1 MISIFT
7 LRYLKEA
14 KAILKNTHKLLC
26 YKRDILPAPVAAE
39 ISEEMRK
46 LEAAVKARDRAAV
59 EASAEKF
66 ETLYARH
73 FPPHKD
79 AGWREN
85 CEVFLVAIV
94 IALGVRTYFLQPF
107 TIPTGSMQPTLN
119 GIVGHETAKPPPNL
133 LRRLAE
139 FAWFGRNYVD
149 AVAKSDE
156 RVIDVAESSFLV
168 LFTVTDIR
176 CENETLRVWAPR
188 DTLLHYFHIDFARK
202 YHKGEA
208 IVRGYV
214 STGDHVFVDK
224 VSYNFRNPKR
234 GEVFVFKTTG
244 IEMIEED
251 LRRKGVEGSQF
262 YIKRLAGTPGD
273 NLRVDPP
280 TLFVNGER
288 ARGFGF
294 ERVMSG
300 TPENPHD
307 GYRGYG
313 NGPRYLRDAENSF
326 TLPLQSY
333 FAMGDNSYNSFDSRY
348 WGTVPE
354 QNIAGRGLFVY
365 WPFGAHWGFIR

>member
-1 MISIFT
+1 MISFFT
-7 LRYLKEA
+7 PQYVKEA
-14 KAILKNTHKLLC
+14 KAILKNTHKLLS
-26 YKRDILPAPVAAE
+26 YKRDTLPALVVE
-39 ISEEMRK
+39 QIENEMRQ
-46 LEAAVKARDRAAV
+46 LEAAAKARDIKGV
-59 EASAEKF
+59 EAASKRF
-66 ETLYARH
+66 EVLYSKY

-119 GIVGHETAKPPPNL
+119 GITGSETAAPAPNL
-133 LRRLAE
+133 IRRLAE
-139 FAWFGRNYVD
+139 LAWFGRNYVD
-149 AVAKSDE
+149 AVASEDG
-156 RVIDVAESSFLV
+156 RVVDLTESTFLYF
-168 LFTVTDIR
+168 FTVTDIR
-176 CENETLRVWAPR
+176 CERETHRVWAPR
-188 DTLLHYFHIDFARK
+188 TTLIQYFHIDPARE

-208 IVRGYV
+208 IVHGYV

-224 VSYNFRNPKR
+224 MSYNFRVPKG
-234 GEVFVFKTTG
+234 GEVFVFKTTDIAR
-244 IEMIEED
+244 IEDD

-262 YIKRLAGTPGD
+262 YIKRLAGVPGD

-280 TLFVNGER
+280 VLFINGAR
-288 ARGFGF
+288 AHGYGF

-300 TPENPHD
+300 TEAEPHD

-313 NGPRYLRDAENSF
+313 NGPAYLRDADNTFSV
-326 TLPLQSY
+326 PPHCY

-354 QNIAGRGLFVY
+354 QNIAGHGLFVY
-365 WPFGAHWGFIR
+365 WPFGSHWGFIR

>member
-1 MISIFT
+1 MIPFLT
-7 LRYLKEA
+7 PRYVKEA
-14 KAILKNTHKLLC
+14 QAILKNTHKLLC
-26 YKRDILPAPVAAE
+26 YKRDVLPETAVAE
-39 ISEEMRK
+39 IGEEMRR
-46 LEAAVKARDRAAV
+46 LENAMNARDRAAV
-59 EASAEKF
+59 EACTEKF
-66 ETLYARH
+66 ETLYSKH

-119 GIVGHETAKPPPNL
+119 GIVGHETTEPPPNFIM
-133 LRRLAE
+133 RLADL
-139 FAWFGRNYVD
+139 AWHGRTYVD

-156 RVIDVAESSFLV
+156 RVIDLVESNSLFF
-168 LFTVTDIR
+168 FTVTDIR
-176 CENETLRVWAPR
+176 CEHETLRVWAPR
-188 DTLLHYFHIDFARK
+188 TTLVQYFHIDPARE
-202 YHKGEA
+202 YHRGEA

-214 STGDHVFVDK
+214 NTGDHVFVDK
-224 VSYNFRNPKR
+224 MSYNFRAPKR

-244 IEMIEED
+244 IGMIEED

-280 TLFVNGER
+280 FLFVNGER

-300 TPENPHD
+300 AESNPHD

-326 TLPLQSY
+326 SLPQQCY

-354 QNIAGRGLFVY
+354 ENIAGRGLFVY
-365 WPFGAHWGFIR
+365 WPFGSQWGFIR